1 MCHWDW
7 ENMENKPIMQPLI
20 VAIVGGSGSGKTWI
34 AKKLKRSLGSCAGV
48 LSMDDFYRDLSS
60 LPVSERTKVNFDHPS
75 AIDWTLLTECL
86 KQIQRNER
94 ALIPRYDFASHTRG
108 AGLRVWRRKSVVLID
123 GLWLLRRSELRRNY
137 SFSVFVDCP
146 DKVRLARRIAR
157 DVRERGRAEASVRSQ
172 FQQCVQPMHS
182 RFVQPQRTRAAFV
195 VASPLSETKFE
206 DLLKALR
213 AALKKTT
220 SAIP

>member
-1 MCHWDW
+1 
-7 ENMENKPIMQPLI
+7 MENKPITQPSI
-20 VAIVGGSGSGKTWI
+20 VAIVGGSGSGKTWL
-34 AKKLKRSLGSCAGV
+34 AKKLKSRLGSCAGV

-60 LPVSERTKVNFDHPS
+60 LPASERAKVNFDHPS
-75 AIDWTLLTECL
+75 AIDWTLFSKCL
-86 KQIQRNER
+86 KQIRHYER

-108 AGLRVWRRKSVVLID
+108 AESCVWRRKSVVLID

-137 SFSVFVDCP
+137 SFSIFVDCP

-195 VASPLSETKFE
+195 VASPMNETKFE
-206 DLLKALR
+206 DLLKFLR
-213 AALKKTT
+213 ASLDRTT
-220 SAIP
+220 SPIP